1 MNGSSSAPKVF
12 DEGSEGASGW
22 AEGGA
27 DGVVSS
33 PNTISTLFP
42 PKLNTRGAFFPRLR
56 AVRDRPLLD
65 GERCFLVMPPVY
77 SRGAA
82 QARAACRH
90 GAIQPNAAGAL
101 KTIRR
106 AVSTTC
112 TESLMMRSRS
122 VDTCARTRSG

>member
-1 MNGSSSAPKVF
+1 MFN
-12 DEGSEGASGW
+12 EGSEGASGW

-27 DGVVSS
+27 DGVASS

-42 PKLNTRGAFFPRLR
+42 PKLNMRGAFFSRLR
-56 AVRDRPLLD
+56 AVRDRPPLV
-65 GERCFLVMPPVY
+65 EPRCFLVMAPVY

-82 QARAACRH
+82 QARAACRQ

-101 KTIRR
+101 NTMRR

-122 VDTCARTRSG
+122 VDTCTRTRSG